1 MGQLN
6 KLLAVVFFDKWN
18 DRALIVG
25 LADMVVMLFAPTGSA
40 LDWTTFSIGA
50 AMLAAIVFRSVYLV
64 MRMRRGESVPAEPPQ
79 AVRLRDRI
87 SSALWIAFLVCGVVL
102 IVLKYVR

>member
-18 DRALIVG
+18 NRALIVG
-25 LADMVVMLFAPTGSA
+25 LICMIAMLFAPTGSA

-50 AMLAAIVFRSVYLV
+50 TMLAVIVFRSVYLV
-64 MRMRRGESVPAEPPQ
+64 MCMRRGESVLAEPPQ